1 MLKRSDLSDLQN
13 DAIDAIQQR
22 RKLAVWSKPGS
33 GKTVMALTAVED
45 MFLERTL
52 IIGTKRIVEHVWRQ
66 EAERWEHLCHLEM
79 DLLTGTPAKRERT
92 LKESTARYLLINYE
106 LIPWLMDTLSRD
118 LSMFEGIIFDE
129 LSKMKAPGAK
139 RFKKMRLALP
149 QVPVR
154 IGLTGT
160 PRGNSMMGL
169 WSQTY
174 CTNGPVL
181 GETFTQFKTRYFYP
195 VDQRRVIWVPYANT
209 EDKLRNKMKP
219 YAYVTPPEAASPEA
233 KVNLIPVGLPA
244 KIRDMYEELQRELTV
259 DWKGTE
265 ITAIEPAQMR
275 NKLIQIS
282 SGAIYH
288 GLEKEWVHVHDEKLD
303 TLSDLIDELQGDQL
317 LVFFRYR
324 HELERIQ
331 KRIKDVVGIDKV
343 DDWLVGKHQVLC
355 VHPASAAHGLNLHIG
370 GASQACWYSLPESQ
384 ELWEQGNRRL
394 ARKGQKKQAI
404 SHVLF
409 AVNTKEEQ
417 VADALKSHG
426 RLQDLL
432 METVYGQDDH
442 SGDEVA

>member
-1 MLKRSDLSDLQN
+1 MLTRADMSTIQT

-33 GKTVMALTAVED
+33 GKTVIALTAVEE
-45 MFLERTL
+45 MFLERVL
-52 IIGTKRIVEHVWRQ
+52 IVGTKRIVEHVWRQ
-66 EAERWEHLCHLEM
+66 EAALWEHLQHLEM
-79 DLLTGTPAKRERT
+79 DLLTGTPKQREKT
-92 LKESTARYLLINYE
+92 LRESNARYLLINYE
-106 LIPWLMDTLSRD
+106 LLPWLLDLLKRD

-129 LSKMKAPGAK
+129 LSKMKAPASK
-139 RFKKMRLALP
+139 RFKKMRIPILK
-149 QVPVR
+149 VPVR

-174 CTNGPVL
+174 CTHGPVL
-181 GETFTQFKTRYFYP
+181 GETFTHFKTRYFFP
-195 VDQRRVIWVPYANT
+195 VDQNRVIWIPYADT
-209 EDKLRNKMKP
+209 EDRLRNKMKP

-233 KVNLIPVGLPA
+233 KINLVPVGLPPVV
-244 KIRDMYEELQRELTV
+244 KKLYEELERELTV
-259 DWKGTE
+259 DHSGVE
-265 ITAIEPAQMR
+265 LTAIEPAQMR
-275 NKLIQIS
+275 NKLLQIS
-282 SGAIYH
+282 SGAVYH
-288 GLEKEWVHVHDEKLD
+288 GLESEWVHVHDAKIDALG
-303 TLSDLIDELQGDQL
+303 DLVDEMQGDQL
-317 LVFFRYR
+317 LIFFRYR

-331 KRIKDVVGIDKV
+331 KRIPDVVGIDKV
-343 DDWLVGKHQVLC
+343 DDWLNGKHCNLC
-355 VHPASAAHGLNLHIG
+355 VHPASAAHGLNLHVG

-409 AVNTKEEQ
+409 AVNTKEEK

-432 METVYGQDDH
+432 LETVHGQDDH
-442 SGDEVA
+442 SSDEVA